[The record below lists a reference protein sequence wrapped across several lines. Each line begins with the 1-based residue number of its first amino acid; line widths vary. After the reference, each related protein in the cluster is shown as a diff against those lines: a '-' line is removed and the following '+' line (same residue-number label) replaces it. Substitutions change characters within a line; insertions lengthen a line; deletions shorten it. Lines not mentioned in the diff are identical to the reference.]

1 MDRDL
6 LNSVLEK
13 VREGLRKE
21 GGDIELVDVKGTV
34 VYVRLTGECSS
45 CMMAGITMKTWV
57 ERIIKEE
64 LPEVT
69 EVRAV

>member
-21 GGDIELVDVKGTV
+21 GGDIEFVDVKGTV
-34 VYVRLTGECSS
+34 VYVRLTGECRS
-45 CMMAGITMKTWV
+45 CVMSGITMKNWV
-57 ERIIKEE
+57 ERIIREE
-64 LPEVT
+64 IPEVT
-69 EVRAV
+69 EVRAL

>member
-1 MDRDL
+1 MDRAQIEA
-6 LNSVLEK
+6 VLEK

-21 GGDIELVDVKGTV
+21 GGDIELIDVKGTV
-34 VYVRLTGECSS
+34 VYVRLTGECKG
-45 CMMAGITMKTWV
+45 CMMAGITMKNWV

-64 LPEVT
+64 LPGVT

>member
-1 MDRDL
+1 MDRAQIEA
-6 LNSVLEK
+6 VLEK

-21 GGDIELVDVKGTV
+21 GGDIELIDVKGPV
-34 VYVRLTGECSS
+34 VYVRLTGECKG
-45 CMMAGITMKTWV
+45 CMMAGITMKNWV

-64 LPEVT
+64 LPGVT